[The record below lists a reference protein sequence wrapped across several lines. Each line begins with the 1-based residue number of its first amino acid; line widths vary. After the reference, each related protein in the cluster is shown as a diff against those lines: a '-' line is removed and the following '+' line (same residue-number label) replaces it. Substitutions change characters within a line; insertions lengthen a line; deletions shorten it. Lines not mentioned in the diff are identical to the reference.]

1 MPLKLHQ
8 IIAIEKGVKSRTYAA
23 LTEANKQ
30 IQKAELFTGHSRRYT
45 PKEEGGEQLP
55 ADKKVIQVKGE
66 EVLAGIQKA
75 LSELFDLTLTK
86 DTGNQQARADVV
98 VDGTTLLKDVP
109 ATYLIFLEKQ
119 LVDLRTFIG
128 NLPQLDP
135 AEEWTFDA
143 AKDCWVTQPSENVKT
158 KKVPRA
164 FVKAEATEKHPAQ
177 VETYHEDVPVG
188 TWVMVKTAGAFPA
201 ARIRVLTE
209 RVDRLLKAC
218 KLARETANSVEVS
231 DKKAGDVVLGY
242 LFAPS

>member
-1 MPLKLHQ
+1 M
-8 IIAIEKGVKSRTYAA
+8 
-23 LTEANKQ
+23 
-30 IQKAELFTGHSRRYT
+30 
-45 PKEEGGEQLP
+45 
-55 ADKKVIQVKGE
+55 
-66 EVLAGIQKA
+66 LAGIQKT

-86 DTGNQQARADVV
+86 DTGNQQARADIV
-98 VDGTTLLKDVP
+98 VDGNTLLKDVP

-188 TWVMVKTAGAFPA
+188 TWAMVKMAGAFPA
-201 ARIRVLTE
+201 ARIRVLSE